1 MPTLRDLVATI
12 RQREGVDAAIVLG
25 RDGLVIEG
33 HLDEGLDADA
43 LAACLPAVLSA
54 ADGFSAAAQRGDA
67 VSTLLEFQYGF
78 ALASILSSE
87 VVLLVLVQP
96 QANVGQLLLEIRR
109 NREHIA
115 ALV

>member
-1 MPTLRDLVATI
+1 MPTLRELVATI

-33 HLDEGLDADA
+33 QLEQTLDGDA

-54 ADGFSAAAQRGDA
+54 ADGFSSAAQRGES
-67 VSTLLEFQYGF
+67 VSTLLEFQHGY
-78 ALASILSSE
+78 ALASILSPE

-96 QANVGQLLLEIRR
+96 HANVGQLLLEIRR